1 MPLLLTL
8 LIAAVWIT
16 FGLYFKLLNQ
26 VPRHRQIVARVLGP
40 RFARLT
46 PLIGLAE
53 ILLGLWALTRHH
65 KIPAASIMTAA
76 ILTMNTLE
84 LLKAK
89 DLLLAPKTML
99 LANALFLTVIWFW
112 ALTP

>member
-26 VPRHRQIVARVLGP
+26 VPRHREIVSRILTP
-40 RFARLT
+40 RFAHLT

-53 ILLGLWALTRHH
+53 ILLGLWALTRQH
-65 KIPAASIMTAA
+65 KIPCAITMTLA

-84 LLKAK
+84 LTKAK

-99 LANALFLTVIWFW
+99 AANLLFLTLIWLW